1 MAIPVSPGEIL
12 AVAKFATKLWRSCKA
27 APSEFQQVGKEVIA
41 MRTIVETVHIEYQ
54 DPDSII
60 NLVDKKPERVIG
72 KRLKI
77 YIHNCEEALK
87 AVDALLKQYER
98 MGVKDKVLW
107 ALKGKSEVALLEADL
122 SSSASQLDSY
132 VAKITLKGV
141 GLVNENLLAG
151 LGRLEDL
158 LEKYAGNEKAAVAE
172 EMRQRQKTG
181 CSKKETQRL
190 QKLMEDYAQ
199 EVSRSAAADI
209 APEGTVRPTTPDPTQ
224 NHKADKDHLTVPKPN
239 RPRAESVDTALDA
252 KGAQSNRRTPKKAKK
267 PKTPNFTLECW
278 LVQNKSAQ
286 AFFVTFEMS
295 EKESQKRGQWKLR
308 EMAKQ
313 FNNMPAKDKLPR
325 NHELVSWVLEDRK
338 KKEADEKYAWFPYA
352 AKMERK
358 GNVLLGLGVEE
369 QAMVIIKRQLI
380 VKPKTKK
387 NEQRKAAK
395 KDEKKKD
402 DKQKNEKKKD
412 VKQDEKRK
420 DVKKKAEKQK
430 DVMKRDNKDKD
441 NKTMLKPK

>member
-12 AVAKFATKLWRSCKA
+12 AVAKFATRLWKSCKA

-60 NLVDKKPERVIG
+60 NLVDKKPERIIG
-72 KRLKI
+72 KRLKV

-87 AVDALLKQYER
+87 AVDTLLKQYER

-107 ALKGKSEVALLEADL
+107 ALKGKSEVALLEANL

-132 VAKITLKGV
+132 VSKITLKGV
-141 GLVNENLLAG
+141 GLVNENLIAG

-172 EMRQRQKTG
+172 EMRQRQKSG
-181 CSKKETQRL
+181 CSKKETKRL

-209 APEGTVRPTTPDPTQ
+209 EPEGTVRPTTPDPPRD
-224 NHKADKDHLTVPKPN
+224 HKAHKDHLTVPKPN
-239 RPRAESVDTALDA
+239 RPRAGSVDTALDA
-252 KGAQSNRRTPKKAKK
+252 KGAQANHRSPKKGKK
-267 PKTPNFTLECW
+267 PKKPNFTLECW
-278 LVQNKSAQ
+278 LVQIKSAQ

-295 EKESQKRGQWKLR
+295 GKESQNRGQWKLR

-313 FNNMPAKDKLPR
+313 FNKMPTKDKLPDD
-325 NHELVSWVLEDRK
+325 HELVGWVLKDRK
-338 KKEADEKYAWFPYA
+338 KNEADEKYAWFPYA
-352 AKMERK
+352 AKVERK
-358 GNVLLGLGVEE
+358 GNILLGLGVEE
-369 QAMVIIKRQLI
+369 QAMVILKRQLKA
-380 VKPKTKK
+380 KPKTEKDEQKKAEKKDGKK
-387 NEQRKAAK
+387 N
-395 KDEKKKD
+395 DEKKKD
-402 DKQKNEKKKD
+402 AMKKD
-412 VKQDEKRK
+412 NTDN
-420 DVKKKAEKQK
+420 DDKKL
-430 DVMKRDNKDKD
+430 
-441 NKTMLKPK
+441 LKFK

>member
-12 AVAKFATKLWRSCKA
+12 AVAKFATRLWKSCKA

-60 NLVDKKPERVIG
+60 NLVDKKPERIIG
-72 KRLKI
+72 KRLKV

-87 AVDALLKQYER
+87 AVDTLLKQYER

-107 ALKGKSEVALLEADL
+107 ALKGKSEVALLEANL

-132 VAKITLKGV
+132 VSKITLKGV
-141 GLVNENLLAG
+141 GLVNENLIAG

-172 EMRQRQKTG
+172 EMRQRHKSG
-181 CSKKETQRL
+181 CSKKETKRL

-209 APEGTVRPTTPDPTQ
+209 EPEGTVRSTTPDPPRD
-224 NHKADKDHLTVPKPN
+224 HKAHKDHLTVPMPN
-239 RPRAESVDTALDA
+239 RPRAGSVDTALDA
-252 KGAQSNRRTPKKAKK
+252 KGAQANRRSPKKGKK
-267 PKTPNFTLECW
+267 PKKPKFTLECW
-278 LVQNKSAQ
+278 LVQIKSAQ
-286 AFFVTFEMS
+286 AFFVTLEMS
-295 EKESQKRGQWKLR
+295 EKESQNRGQWKLR

-313 FNNMPAKDKLPR
+313 FNYLPAKDRLPGD
-325 NHELVSWVLEDRK
+325 HELVSWVLEDRK
-338 KKEADEKYAWFPYA
+338 KKEADERYTWYAYA

-369 QAMVIIKRQLI
+369 QAMVIIKRQLRA
-380 VKPKTKK
+380 KPKKK
-387 NEQRKAAK
+387 KDEMKKDQMK

-402 DKQKNEKKKD
+402 GLKTNEKKKD
-412 VKQDEKRK
+412 DRKGEKKKDEKKNANKEK
-420 DVKKKAEKQK
+420 D
-430 DVMKRDNKDKD
+430 DK
-441 NKTMLKPK
+441 MLSELK